1 MTSKGI
7 VSDPDITTLPL
18 LHILDEKQHCA
29 LVLSCDGLFEVMS
42 NEEVGLKV
50 VRMRKEEY
58 KAGEIEKTYAGR
70 L

>member
-18 LHILDEKQHCA
+18 LRILDEKQHCA

-42 NEEVGLKV
+42 NEEVGLEV
-50 VRMRKEEY
+50 VQMRKEGY
-58 KAGEIEKTYAGR
+58 KAGEIAKTYAGR